1 MGFRQR
7 RIFEKYLT
15 KFVLGLFLWER
26 QTWRNS
32 QAGRQVLSYPTVGSD
47 LLSSPPA
54 RALHLSQRHLFPF
67 FSGSLS
73 ATETKF
79 GSRTYPVIAS
89 LVMKLALRAATVFYA
104 HLNSETQHWFF
115 PCRLIEKAKL
125 RSRFYHD

>member
-32 QAGRQVLSYPTVGSD
+32 QAGRQVLFYPTVGSD

-54 RALHLSQRHLFPF
+54 RTLHLSQRHLFPF
-67 FSGSLS
+67 F
-73 ATETKF
+73 
-79 GSRTYPVIAS
+79 P
-89 LVMKLALRAATVFYA
+89 ALCLLRRPNLEA
-104 HLNSETQHWFF
+104 E
-115 PCRLIEKAKL
+115 LIL
-125 RSRFYHD
+125 